1 MDMNRY
7 ESFACESEDPTYE
20 IVRFYHPD
28 TGKDRKVMQRGLT
41 LDEAQEHC
49 KDPSTRED
57 GVYFD
62 GYTEE

>member
-1 MDMNRY
+1 M
-7 ESFACESEDPTYE
+7 TYK
-20 IVRFYHPD
+20 IRRFYYPD
-28 TGKDRKVMQRGLT
+28 QNKAAHDVEGLCGLT

-49 KDPSTRED
+49 EDPDTRED

>member
-1 MDMNRY
+1 MG
-7 ESFACESEDPTYE
+7 ATYA

-28 TGKDRKVMQRGLT
+28 VGKEREVMQRGLT
-41 LDEAQEHC
+41 LDEAQDHC

-62 GYTEE
+62 GYMEE